1 MYEKWYMTP
10 PNLPACN
17 EMDVP
22 FSRPFVWTASR
33 SRASH
38 VTVSDKNSTQNTP
51 ASPHL
56 YTPPCSHIFLISFT
70 NGSLQEL
77 GTRVFEV
84 GFRFS
89 TSLTSFSPFPED
101 ATIRHYFYGVGV
113 DNEWGNFCSNAD
125 LLLRASGLYVNLL
138 HRKKFR

>member
-1 MYEKWYMTP
+1 MTSR
-10 PNLPACN
+10 NLPACN
-17 EMDVP
+17 EMDLP
-22 FSRPFVWTASR
+22 SSPPFVWTASR

-38 VTVSDKNSTQNTP
+38 VTVSNRNSTQNTP

-89 TSLTSFSPFPED
+89 TSLTSFAPFPED
-101 ATIRHYFYGVGV
+101 ATIRHYFYEVRV
-113 DNEWGNFCSNAD
+113 NEWGNIYGNAD

-138 HRKKFR
+138 HRKKIR

>member
-22 FSRPFVWTASR
+22 FSCPFVWTASR